1 MALKDV
7 FLLKIVFCV
16 EWLTWFFCAVI
27 RLAYSAVSVGASVK
41 RIYLARSFIYVF
53 AYLKQ

>member
-16 EWLTWFFCAVI
+16 EWLTCFILCCDSSGLFGSVCLCVSE
-27 RLAYSAVSVGASVK
+27 AYLSGEV
-41 RIYLARSFIYVF
+41 IYVF